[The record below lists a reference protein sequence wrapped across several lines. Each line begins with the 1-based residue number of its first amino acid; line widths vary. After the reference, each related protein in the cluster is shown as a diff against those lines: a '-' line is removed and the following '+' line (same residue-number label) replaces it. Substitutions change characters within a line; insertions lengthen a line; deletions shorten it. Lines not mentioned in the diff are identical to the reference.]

1 LANEEIIVASSFLG
15 ENHNSNYVG
24 DGRMDGAVPI
34 MSLLLVIGIVVTL
47 LLVVVLRKRKR
58 EGKAGET
65 DYRAFFIMGVAFL
78 PTGFA
83 MMIVYF
89 LVEIPFEVG
98 LPLFALGLIYLII
111 GLVNRDK
118 WKKSE

>member
-1 LANEEIIVASSFLG
+1 VKSTILTIAG
-15 ENHNSNYVG
+15 ET
-24 DGRMDGAVPI
+24 GRMNDAVPV

-58 EGKAGET
+58 EGKAEET

-111 GLVNRDK
+111 GLANRDK
-118 WKKSE
+118 WKKNE

>member
-1 LANEEIIVASSFLG
+1 MN
-15 ENHNSNYVG
+15 
-24 DGRMDGAVPI
+24 GAVSV

-58 EGKAGET
+58 EGKAAET
-65 DYRAFFIMGVAFL
+65 DYRAFFIMGLAFL

-83 MMIVYF
+83 MMLVYF

-111 GLVNRDK
+111 GLANRDK